1 MKDQPI
7 IDFHAHLGD
16 IFKDA
21 RNVIYKLGLKPADMP
36 DPFTVREERG
46 FKGPFITED
55 TDEALREFIDVNHE
69 RCRTNT
75 LENMQREMDECGI
88 DYICVLPIMP
98 ALSFE
103 DYEVAHMVEPRCIP
117 FTCIDYRL
125 GKDAGKK
132 LLEDSEKGAYALKL
146 HPILSKRALDDPL
159 TEEALRYW
167 AETGKPVTSH
177 CGAGMYYY
185 PEINDQYA
193 TPEFGD
199 LAHLVECARRHPE
212 INFVA
217 AHCGGTAAGNIERL
231 LLQVARGHRA
241 YDRAARMRE
250 NHVRNRLSVRKLQ
263 ASGRASDDSHG
274 RRPQAAK
281 PRLLRKRQPPSP
293 YCVRGLER
301 GEAHSEFPP
310 LVIRIFIRV

>member
-21 RNVIYKLGLKPADMP
+21 RNVIYKLDLKPADMP

-231 LLQVARGHRA
+231 AKLSQGLDNVYADTSFRSHEDIELMIELLGRERIMFGTDYPFGSYKRQVEQVMIATEGDPELRNLVFF
-241 YDRAARMRE
+241 E
-250 NHVRNRLSVRKLQ
+250 NANRLLHIV
-263 ASGRASDDSHG
+263 
-274 RRPQAAK
+274 
-281 PRLLRKRQPPSP
+281 
-293 YCVRGLER
+293 
-301 GEAHSEFPP
+301 
-310 LVIRIFIRV
+310 

>member
-1 MKDQPI
+1 
-7 IDFHAHLGD
+7 
-16 IFKDA
+16 
-21 RNVIYKLGLKPADMP
+21 
-36 DPFTVREERG
+36 
-46 FKGPFITED
+46 
-55 TDEALREFIDVNHE
+55 
-69 RCRTNT
+69 
-75 LENMQREMDECGI
+75 
-88 DYICVLPIMP
+88 MP

-103 DYEVAHMVEPRCIP
+103 DYEVAHMVEPRCVP

-199 LAHLVECARRHPE
+199 LAHLVECIAAEPRRATSSESRNCPRGSTTCTPTHP
-212 INFVA
+212 
-217 AHCGGTAAGNIERL
+217 
-231 LLQVARGHRA
+231 
-241 YDRAARMRE
+241 
-250 NHVRNRLSVRKLQ
+250 
-263 ASGRASDDSHG
+263 SGRTRTSS
-274 RRPQAAK
+274 
-281 PRLLRKRQPPSP
+281 S
-293 YCVRGLER
+293 
-301 GEAHSEFPP
+301 
-310 LVIRIFIRV
+310 